1 MFNIIKSVYGLFF
14 REDKDE
20 NLDEVK
26 DENVHDD
33 AMKVEDGEDNTKVK
47 DEAMDSENGCN
58 VKDEDNEKECG
69 SMETTNA
76 CQEQDTR

>member
-1 MFNIIKSVYGLFF
+1 MYDLFF

-26 DENVHDD
+26 DENVNGD
-33 AMKVEDGEDNTKVK
+33 AMKVEDGENNTKVK

-58 VKDEDNEKECG
+58 VKDDDNDKECG
-69 SMETTNA
+69 SMETTDT